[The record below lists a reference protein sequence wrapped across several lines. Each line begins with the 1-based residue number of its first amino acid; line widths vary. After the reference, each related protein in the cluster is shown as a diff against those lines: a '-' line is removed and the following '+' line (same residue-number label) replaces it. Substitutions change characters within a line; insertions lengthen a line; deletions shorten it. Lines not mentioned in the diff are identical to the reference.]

1 MLNILKFIHKYHLF
15 LLFGVLFTFSVW
27 LSFQFNTYHHTFFIA
42 RANAVSASIHRFN
55 LAIEHYLSL
64 QQVND
69 SLAAQNAYLLSC
81 APFSLVTD
89 SAGSTIVRDTQF
101 TERFTQIYTFTE
113 ARVVRNSVTGSNNI
127 LFIDRGSKAGVQ
139 PQMGVMNQQGVVGQV
154 VSVSE
159 HYAAVLSQLNRK
171 YKTSAKLKS
180 SGYFGN
186 LVWDGT
192 DPSIAS
198 LEEIPKHVSMKKGDT
213 VVTSG
218 FSELYPANLM
228 IGTILSVKL
237 YPDDNFAEINV
248 KLAVDFRKLDYVYVI
263 RNKRREELLQLDSL
277 TSKLSQ

>member
-1 MLNILKFIHKYHLF
+1 MNILKFIYKYHLF
-15 LLFGVLFTFSVW
+15 LLFGGLFTLSVW

-42 RANAVSASIHRFN
+42 RANTVSASVHRLN

-81 APFSLVTD
+81 APFSLASD
-89 SAGSTIVRDTQF
+89 STRSAIVRDTQF
-101 TERFTQIYTFTE
+101 TESYTQVYAYTE
-113 ARVVRNSVTGSNNI
+113 ARVIRNSVTGSNNI
-127 LFIDRGSKAGVQ
+127 LFIDKGSMAGIQ
-139 PQMGVMNQQGVVGQV
+139 PQMGIMNQQGVVGQV

-171 YKTSAKLKS
+171 YKTSAKLKA

-192 DPSIAS
+192 DPEIAS

-218 FSELYPANLM
+218 YSELYPANLM

-237 YPDDNFAEINV
+237 QPDDNFAEINV

-263 RNKRREELLQLDSL
+263 RNKRREELRQLDSV